1 MSMGAHI
8 SHTAVLSTGWF
19 GAFALLCLAA
29 CLKKT
34 EGMRTAETMS
44 GQQAGEPQNEK
55 ESRTA
60 AQKKLDSHLVLALK
74 KSRSEPPFDKPTS
87 LDPDLVIE
95 PDGRVQVDLT
105 ATVSSAL
112 LEQITKA
119 GGTVVSSFESAKAIR
134 ARIPLGQLEAL
145 AARADVIFI
154 SPAAQATTNQTE
166 KSTNAPASGAGIRP

>member
-1 MSMGAHI
+1 MLAMGRG
-8 SHTAVLSTGWF
+8 SPC
-19 GAFALLCLAA
+19 LLAMRAGLV
-29 CLKKT
+29 
-34 EGMRTAETMS
+34 GMDRWRQYNCTRR
-44 GQQAGEPQNEK
+44 N
-55 ESRTA
+55 
-60 AQKKLDSHLVLALK
+60 
-74 KSRSEPPFDKPTS
+74 
-87 LDPDLVIE
+87 
-95 PDGRVQVDLT
+95 GRVQVDLT